1 MTAPS
6 VVPDRDLME
15 ELGDELDGQP
25 IVALRRARYR
35 YATSA
40 PLEEVR
46 VVVEGGEEAALIL
59 KDLSRD
65 RLPANAL
72 AAKPEFLHQP
82 RRELETY
89 RRILGPA
96 GIGPRCF
103 AAHADPDGLHDWL
116 LLEKVPGVEL
126 WQVGQLVVWE
136 RVARWLGEFHAA
148 FAGKLDQLRSANP
161 HLLDH
166 SAAWFRSWY
175 ERAMAAIAS
184 SQDGRVADLAAAV
197 DGYEAVVEALAELP
211 RTFVHG
217 EFYPSNVLVARDRK
231 PVGVYPVDW
240 EMAAIGPGPL
250 DLAALAGGWGAIE
263 RESLARAYLEGLGPA
278 REPGQPLDELLRDL
292 SRCRLHLA
300 LQWLGWSSDWLPPD
314 EHAHDWLGEAL
325 AAAKELGWR

>member
-1 MTAPS
+1 MTAGP
-6 VVPDRDLME
+6 VPDG
-15 ELGDELDGQP
+15 ELIEALRGKLDGRP

-40 PLEEVR
+40 PLEVVR
-46 VVVEGGEEAALIL
+46 VEVEGGEETALIL
-59 KDLSRD
+59 KDLARE

-89 RRILGPA
+89 RGILGPA

-103 AAHADPDGLHDWL
+103 AASRDWL
-116 LLEKVPGVEL
+116 LLEKVAGVEL
-126 WQVGQLVVWE
+126 WQVGELQVWE
-136 RVARWLGEFHAA
+136 RVAGWLGGFHAA
-148 FAGKLDQLRSANP
+148 FAGEVDRLRATNP

-166 SAAWFRSWY
+166 TAAWFRSWY
-175 ERAMAAIAS
+175 ERAMAAIADS
-184 SQDGRVADLAAAV
+184 RDGRAADLAAALA
-197 DGYEAVVEALAELP
+197 GYATVVEALAELP

-217 EFYPSNVLVARDRK
+217 EFYPSNVLVVRDRR

-240 EMAAIGPGPL
+240 EMAAIGPGSL
-250 DLAALAGGWGAIE
+250 DLAALAGGWGAAE
-263 RESLARAYLEGLGPA
+263 QHSLARAYLEGLGSP
-278 REPGQPLDELLRDL
+278 QPIDELLLDV

-300 LQWLGWSSDWLPPD
+300 LQWLGWSSDWRPPD

-325 AAAKELGWR
+325 LAAGELGLT